1 MAFFGL
7 PLQPRKG
14 GKDMVAPTTHC
25 LLVYGSNVS
34 LLPRILIVVSMHVGL
49 EGFTPSSHLLQLLT
63 QCILWLWFAIN
74 SDERS
79 VWGRTFPP
87 VVMSVK

>member
-1 MAFFGL
+1 
-7 PLQPRKG
+7 
-14 GKDMVAPTTHC
+14 MVAPTTHC

-63 QCILWLWFAIN
+63 QCVLWLWFAIN